1 MTYTSRPAYIN
12 LSSFQKLHLETLKEM
27 WSYQFLKNS
36 VYESYITFSD
46 CPSKIKRYLD
56 REFEKDAFNKA
67 INIIGQSTDN
77 LLSNVFN
84 P

>member
-1 MTYTSRPAYIN
+1 MTYKSRPAYIN
-12 LSSFQKLHLETLKEM
+12 LNNFQKLHLETLKEM

-36 VYESYITFSD
+36 VYESYITISS
-46 CPSKIKRYLD
+46 CPTQIRQYLD
-56 REFEKDAFNKA
+56 RDAFNKA
-67 INIIGQSTDN
+67 ITIIGQSTQD

>member
-1 MTYTSRPAYIN
+1 MTYKSRPAYIN
-12 LSSFQKLHLETLKEM
+12 LNNFQKIHLETLKEM

-36 VYESYITFSD
+36 VYESYITFSS
-46 CPSKIKRYLD
+46 CPTQIRQYLD

-67 INIIGQSTDN
+67 ISIIGQSTQD